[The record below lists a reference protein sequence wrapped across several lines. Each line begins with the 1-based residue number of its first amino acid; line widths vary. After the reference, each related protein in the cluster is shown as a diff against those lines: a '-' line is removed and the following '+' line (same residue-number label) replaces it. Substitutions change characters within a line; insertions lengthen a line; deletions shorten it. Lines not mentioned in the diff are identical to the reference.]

1 MYSITMAK
9 LFSDCIKFLGPYIG
23 FSGLISSKKVQMDPL
38 TPLTLVPFAFHPRDT
53 QMRMMVARMF
63 AAFRVAI
70 DQLKAYY
77 EGISDVSN
85 PHGKNLQSQ
94 YPYEHCYH
102 NGNTNNQFVH
112 FKYMSQISDRLVFIA
127 ETEAQETIIVKFSR
141 TYSKET
147 HELCAS
153 KGFAPVL
160 RAYEDICG
168 GWHMVI
174 MDYMKP
180 EEYLPYH
187 LRSDKQYSF
196 PDPNI
201 LQERFTEIVQ
211 TLHTEDYVHGDI
223 RDSNFLVKIDGTG
236 AMLLDFDWA
245 GKEGIV
251 HYPIDINCLT
261 VERPPEVKSGAHI
274 KKQHDLDMLNIMFR
288 RSNL

>member
-1 MYSITMAK
+1 MIYPMAK
-9 LFSDCIKFLGPYIG
+9 LFSDCIKCLGPYIG

-38 TPLTLVPFAFHPRDT
+38 TPLVPFAFHPRDT

-77 EGISDVSN
+77 EGISDVSD
-85 PHGKNLQSQ
+85 PRGKNLQSQ